1 MQNQHL
7 ESTSDTESTL
17 FGMKW
22 VTGLVMKPL
31 VSQISDFFLAS
42 FNFY

>member
-1 MQNQHL
+1 MQMQHL

-17 FGMKW
+17 L
-22 VTGLVMKPL
+22 TGLVMKPL